1 VQPRSGPAFHEFV
14 LATQDGMA
22 NPPTPAAALGVTP
35 GGGFLTATNFKSMV
49 ASFSGA
55 PCPTLATGDV
65 SCLFSNSAQCC
76 PVALTSAGACPTGT
90 ATVACNTGNVPTL
103 NACAGEQ
110 VRFRLVHPGGLNLN
124 QVFELYGHVWTE
136 TPYESVGLGCA
147 PQTTHTNLYSS
158 SIVSNQR
165 GCTAQKL
172 AVTPLRADVLEAVSS
187 VRAFLP
193 SYDLRGQGRDSL
205 SIWQGS
211 RSGHGPGN
219 HFDVL
224 IERAGGANA
233 ATGDYLFRT
242 YPADQLDHG
251 LWGIFRVQRCAREE
265 TTVPAE
271 PGATAKG
278 GGGR

>member
-1 VQPRSGPAFHEFV
+1 MWDDAGYTYRAWDSTESGS
-14 LATQDGMA
+14 
-22 NPPTPAAALGVTP
+22 
-35 GGGFLTATNFKSMV
+35 TATPMR
-49 ASFSGA
+49 
-55 PCPTLATGDV
+55 PPLER
-65 SCLFSNSAQCC
+65 
-76 PVALTSAGACPTGT
+76 TSLKKA
-90 ATVACNTGNVPTL
+90 
-103 NACAGEQ
+103 
-110 VRFRLVHPGGLNLN
+110 
-124 QVFELYGHVWTE
+124 
-136 TPYESVGLGCA
+136 
-147 PQTTHTNLYSS
+147 S

-172 AVTPLRADVLEAVSS
+172 AEIPVRPDILEAVSS

-193 SYDLRGQGRDSL
+193 SYNLAGQGRDSL

-251 LWGIFRVQRCAREE
+251 LWGIFRVQSCAK
-265 TTVPAE
+265 TAAE
-271 PGATAKG
+271 PEASGATAKG